1 MTLTYFHQL
10 STVCL
15 QVLAQ
20 SEDKLQQLIAVEA
33 IASSATKQT
42 AAKSIINLGMGVLKV
57 NVMKSR
63 QCTCS
68 DSVAFELIIYLEF
81 PV

>member
-1 MTLTYFHQL
+1 MIDGSGWEWADRKRRTDGFLMELVDDF
-10 STVCL
+10 V

-20 SEDKLQQLIAVEA
+20 SEDKMQQLIAVEA

-57 NVMKSR
+57 
-63 QCTCS
+63 
-68 DSVAFELIIYLEF
+68 
-81 PV
+81 

>member
-1 MTLTYFHQL
+1 MEDSDGDGRIEGAKRTGLLL
-10 STVCL
+10 SLYTIVHDFV

-20 SEDKLQQLIAVEA
+20 SEDKMQQLIAVEA

-57 NVMKSR
+57 
-63 QCTCS
+63 
-68 DSVAFELIIYLEF
+68 
-81 PV
+81 